1 MLVYLTY
8 YFYKFVIYF
17 YIMINIFIGT
27 TAINR
32 PELHKTNIESWVKWF
47 STLDKELYKINWI
60 INIDIVDKLSAS
72 WDETKESFE
81 QIITSINP
89 DICLTFLS
97 SPTNKGNF
105 LQACKRVSKK
115 IIELVESNNLVES
128 ITNTKI
134 IWLED
139 DWKWINGSTYDL
151 NDLITN
157 YSIDKTYIN
166 LSFIRNNYI
175 WALAPSIISYDLF
188 YELFY
193 LSWENQNEHI
203 DPEHC
208 VGLAL
213 RKIIDPELITNITV
227 INKRISDDYFD
238 QTFINLTNS
247 FYTYYNDKF
256 DIKQDDRYIKVNDIK
271 DKFSNEYKFIRLSPK
286 LAEDIGRSWMEKQN
300 IFKNKQSSITDDFY
314 TNK

>member
-1 MLVYLTY
+1 
-8 YFYKFVIYF
+8 
-17 YIMINIFIGT
+17 MINIFIGT

-81 QIITSINP
+81 QIITPINP
-89 DICLTFLS
+89 DIVLTFLS

-115 IIELVESNNLVES
+115 IVELVESNKLVES
-128 ITNTKI
+128 NSNTNTKI

-139 DWKWINGSTYDL
+139 DWKWIKGSTYDL
-151 NDLITN
+151 NDLIIN
-157 YSIDKTYIN
+157 YSTDKTYIN

-193 LSWENQNEHI
+193 LSWENQNNHI

-208 VGLAL
+208 VGLSL
-213 RKIIDPELITNITV
+213 RQIIEPELITNITV

-247 FYTYYNDKF
+247 FYTYYTDKF
-256 DIKQDDRYIKVNDIK
+256 DIKQSNKYIKVNHIK
-271 DKFSNEYKFIRLSPK
+271 DKFSDEYKFIRLSPK

-314 TNK
+314 TSK